1 MPSTA
6 YLRREDLP
14 LMNGR
19 SDGPSRLVLD
29 SPDGQ
34 VSFAL
39 VRHSAGVNV
48 ERTKARLHG
57 GRMSTAM
64 RFPDEASFIQWCDTD
79 RLRFTYPLLFEQIR
93 RSGCA
98 LFASVE

>member
-1 MPSTA
+1 MS
-6 YLRREDLP
+6 
-14 LMNGR
+14 GR
-19 SDGPSRLVLD
+19 SDEPSRLVFD
-29 SPDGQ
+29 SPDS
-34 VSFAL
+34 VLSFAL
-39 VRHSAGVNV
+39 VRHGNGVNV

-98 LFASVE
+98 LFASAD

>member
-1 MPSTA
+1 
-6 YLRREDLP
+6 
-14 LMNGR
+14 MNGR
-19 SDGPSRLVLD
+19 SNEPSRLVFD
-29 SPDGQ
+29 SSDSM
-34 VSFAL
+34 VSFTL
-39 VRHSAGVNV
+39 VRHGGGVNV

-57 GRMSTAM
+57 GRMSTSM

-98 LFASVE
+98 LFASAE

>member
-1 MPSTA
+1 MNGPSHEPST
-6 YLRREDLP
+6 LVFDS
-14 LMNGR
+14 
-19 SDGPSRLVLD
+19 SDGV
-29 SPDGQ
+29 
-34 VSFAL
+34 VSFSL
-39 VRHSAGVNV
+39 VRHSGGINV

-64 RFPDEASFIQWCDTD
+64 RFPDEASFIHWCDTD

-98 LFASVE
+98 LFGRSE